1 MRTTH
6 RRGFTLVELLVVI
19 AIIGILIG
27 MLLPAVQQVREA
39 ARRTQCLNNLRQV
52 GLAVH
57 SFEGTKKQFPN
68 NGGMAGNLQS
78 SNTGGPTGAM
88 AVDGATVGTWV
99 YQILPQL
106 EQNNAFQ
113 QFKTLGYMGTSVAVT
128 TPLMGYDFPML
139 TCPSRGERSFTSTG
153 GNSFSYF
160 ASDYASMTGPT
171 MTSAT
176 AAEVTAAGR
185 TSSRSALITDF
196 TTDAE
201 SKTDERT
208 EFWTGAIIRGYTFT
222 TGDGIQKYAKIG
234 FGSLNQDGTSNTIVF
249 AEKAANPRAVLA
261 EGLVGEAYGAL
272 GHGNYTTFRAA
283 GTPISDGDNSV
294 AGHGTASSTARH
306 DRVGSA
312 HSGTFNVVLAD
323 NSTHAISDD
332 VTFRN
337 IWALQGR
344 NDGQNVDVTD
354 L

>member
-68 NGGMAGNLQS
+68 NGGMNGNLQS
-78 SNTGGPTGAM
+78 DPVNGGATGNM
-88 AVDGATVGTWV
+88 AANNATVGTWV

-113 QFKTLGYMGTSVAVT
+113 QFKTLGYMGTSGAVT

-139 TCPSRGERSFTSTG
+139 TCPSRGERSFTSSGAT
-153 GNSFSYF
+153 SFSYF

-171 MTSAT
+171 TTSAT
-176 AAEVTAAGR
+176 AADFTAAGR
-185 TSSRSALITDF
+185 SVTPVVTL
-196 TTDAE
+196 TTYDGNDNEA
-201 SKTDERT
+201 TNERT
-208 EFWTGAIIRGYTFT
+208 DFWTGAIIRGYSVDSGSGTVS
-222 TGDGIQKYAKIG
+222 KYAKIG
-234 FGSLNQDGTSNTIVF
+234 FGSLNQDGTSNTVVF

-261 EGLVGEAYGAL
+261 ETSAGEAYGAL
-272 GHGNYTTFRAA
+272 GHGYFTTFRAA
-283 GTPISDGDNSV
+283 GTPISDGDNSCER
-294 AGHGTASSTARH
+294 S
-306 DRVGSA
+306 
-312 HSGTFNVVLAD
+312 
-323 NSTHAISDD
+323 
-332 VTFRN
+332 
-337 IWALQGR
+337 
-344 NDGQNVDVTD
+344 
-354 L
+354 